1 MNQSAVAAAP
11 DTVRLSI
18 TLANELYART
28 LRLGPQLITVV
39 RRSCPDVLSEDD
51 CPAPAG
57 LFLVLRTG
65 TLGRVPGCRGSS
77 VCEVRSFSLFRAR
90 LPAS

>member
-28 LRLGPQLITVV
+28 LRLGARPQLITVV
-39 RRSCPDVLSEDD
+39 RRSCPDVLSEMI
-51 CPAPAG
+51 APLRRDFF
-57 LFLVLRTG
+57 LF
-65 TLGRVPGCRGSS
+65 
-77 VCEVRSFSLFRAR
+77 
-90 LPAS
+90 